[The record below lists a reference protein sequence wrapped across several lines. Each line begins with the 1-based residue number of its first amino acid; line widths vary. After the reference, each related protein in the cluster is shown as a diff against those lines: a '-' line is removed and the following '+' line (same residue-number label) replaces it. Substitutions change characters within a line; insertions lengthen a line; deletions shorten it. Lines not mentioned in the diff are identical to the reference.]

1 MIAID
6 EITRRLAADAEA
18 FRALLEPLSE
28 EQAQWKPGPDIWS
41 MKEVLTHVYN
51 EERIDFRKHIR
62 EILADPPKPW
72 SAFRGEELISPATFH
87 QALEDFLTERAVSI
101 AWLKELQSGA
111 LPPNWDISVEAR
123 FGPEEMLVMRAG
135 DVLVSWVEHDFLHLR
150 QMNEVLHA
158 WNVQQAAPYSTR
170 YAGGW

>member
-1 MIAID
+1 MIDMD
-6 EITRRLAADAEA
+6 EIIRRLAADAEA
-18 FRALLEPLSE
+18 IRALLEPLSE
-28 EQAQWKPGPDIWS
+28 EQAEWKPGPEIWS
-41 MKEVLTHVYN
+41 MKEVMIHVYN
-51 EERIDFRKHIR
+51 EERIDFRKHLK
-62 EILADPPKPW
+62 EMLAQPPRPW
-72 SAFRGEELISPATFH
+72 SAYRREELIDPPTFQ

-101 AWLKELQSGA
+101 AWLKELQFA
-111 LPPNWDISVEAR
+111 EQPPNWDISVEAH

-158 WNVQQAAPYSTR
+158 WNVHQSAPYSTR